1 MSTRFSK
8 TQKATVVAL
17 IVMGVFNPMSVEV
30 LNEYFKLV
38 YTGLFVVAS
47 AWVVVFI
54 LVKALTP
61 EKVAVPAK
69 VKKDRKSGMKY
80 EVTA

>member
-8 TQKATVVAL
+8 TQIATVAAL
-17 IVMGVFNPMSVEV
+17 IVMGVFNPASVAILED
-30 LNEYFKLV
+30 YFKLV

-61 EKVAVPAK
+61 EKVVVP
-69 VKKDRKSGMKY
+69 KKKTGKRDGLKY
-80 EVTA
+80 ETT

>member
-8 TQKATVVAL
+8 TQIATVGAL
-17 IVMGVFNPMSVEV
+17 IVMGVFNPASVAILED
-30 LNEYFKLV
+30 YFKLV

-61 EKVAVPAK
+61 EKVVVP
-69 VKKDRKSGMKY
+69 KKKAGKRDGLKY
-80 EVTA
+80 ETT

>member
-69 VKKDRKSGMKY
+69 TKKTEKAGRYIEVK
-80 EVTA
+80 A